1 MLSLPFE
8 LRGRAR
14 RALFAGRSSE
24 GVDGNRPLACGFDL
38 VDAAADVAF
47 RGRRRKRGAALVAT
61 IAWAS
66 TAAAHGVP
74 AAVTGV
80 AAAGPDGPSVVLAS
94 EGLVQRLGGEWH
106 YVCPAQFGNE
116 LSPPALSVDGER
128 TFVVGQNDLFV
139 LGPDGT
145 VTPQGEPALS
155 RRFVVGLG
163 AAGGQLYGF
172 RFENGSTE
180 IRAVSGTSDTPLW
193 RGDQIYESLSAD
205 DEGFWVARTADGV
218 GHATR
223 LDLAGSPSGEH
234 TFVVEPGEIVNKVS
248 QIQGSVYVSILTPFF
263 AGRLLRLGADGGAT
277 AFLKTTSPLI
287 GPLSLDA
294 GVAFF
299 IADGVLEIL
308 GTGSSSPAYE
318 DRATCLG
325 RLGSF
330 SYLCARTKLL
340 ALTASGPKDLLLDLA
355 DLKGPIAAPAGVVS
369 THLGDD
375 CALQWVVFQNDLRAI
390 GVLPPADAGTTKI
403 RGEAAP
409 AAQESSGCAIGRA
422 ENPTGIRCL
431 VLLAGLV
438 AARTIRRAR
447 SRR

>member
-1 MLSLPFE
+1 
-8 LRGRAR
+8 
-14 RALFAGRSSE
+14 
-24 GVDGNRPLACGFDL
+24 
-38 VDAAADVAF
+38 
-47 RGRRRKRGAALVAT
+47 VAT
-61 IAWAS
+61 LAWAS

-80 AAAGPDGPSVVLAS
+80 AAAGPDGPSVVLVS
-94 EGLVQRLGGEWH
+94 EGLVQRFGGEWH

-163 AAGGQLYGF
+163 AAGGRLYGF

-180 IRAVSGTSDTPLW
+180 IRAVSGTSDIPLW
-193 RGDQIYESLSAD
+193 RGDQIYDSLSAD

-234 TFVVEPGEIVNKVS
+234 TFVVESGEIVNKVAD
-248 QIQGSVYVSILTPFF
+248 IQGSVYVSILTPLF

-277 AFLKTTSPLI
+277 ALLTTTSPLM
-287 GPLSLDA
+287 GPLSLDSGA
-294 GVAFF
+294 AFF
-299 IADGVLEIL
+299 IADGVLEML

-325 RLGSF
+325 RLGSL
-330 SYLCARTKLL
+330 SYLCSRTKLL

-355 DLKGPIAAPAGVVS
+355 DLKGPIAAPGAVS
-369 THLGDD
+369 AHLGDD

-390 GVLPPADAGTTKI
+390 GVLPPADAGTPEKI

-409 AAQESSGCAIGRA
+409 AAQESSGCAIRRA
-422 ENPTGIRCL
+422 ENRMGIGAL
-431 VLLAGLV
+431 ALLAGLV
-438 AARTIRRAR
+438 AARSIRRAR